1 MNEKRE
7 YNYKPVE
14 ELTFTDDVMFGA
26 VMKHKEICIGVL
38 ERLLHIKIDHIEYP
52 KLQKHLK
59 PFYTS
64 KGVRLDVYVKDSNR
78 VFDVELQNR
87 KFEALGKRTRYYQS
101 MIDMDNLMKGE
112 DYSKLKE
119 SFVIFICTDDPFG
132 KNRPQYSFENVCLED
147 SEVELDDKVHKLI
160 YNASSYKE
168 AKDTD
173 LELYNFLRFVNN
185 NSAEDDFTDEI
196 SRLVEKIKANDK
208 FKTEYM
214 AVNLHERDIRV
225 EAERNG
231 IVKGIAQGAH
241 DNAVQ
246 NTRNLLAMNILTPE
260 QIAQATGLSLEE
272 VLALQKEKNA

>member
-14 ELTFTDDVMFGA
+14 ELTFIDDFMFGA

-64 KGVRLDVYVKDSNR
+64 KGVRLDVYVKDTNR

-160 YNASSYKE
+160 YNLIKNY
-168 AKDTD
+168 
-173 LELYNFLRFVNN
+173 LRVIF
-185 NSAEDDFTDEI
+185 ETEFFQ
-196 SRLVEKIKANDK
+196 EK
-208 FKTEYM
+208 
-214 AVNLHERDIRV
+214 
-225 EAERNG
+225 
-231 IVKGIAQGAH
+231 
-241 DNAVQ
+241 
-246 NTRNLLAMNILTPE
+246 TRNFIV
-260 QIAQATGLSLEE
+260 QKLSDRHPWR
-272 VLALQKEKNA
+272 KKNASLGDSRNSVFA

>member
-1 MNEKRE
+1 MSDEKRD

-14 ELTFTDDVMFGA
+14 ELTFTDDFIFGA

-87 KFEALGKRTRYYQS
+87 EFEALGKRTRYYQS

-119 SFVIFICTDDPFG
+119 SFVIFICTDDLFG

-147 SEVELDDKVHKLI
+147 NEVDLNDKVHKLI
-160 YNASSYKE
+160 YN
-168 AKDTD
+168 
-173 LELYNFLRFVNN
+173 L
-185 NSAEDDFTDEI
+185 
-196 SRLVEKIKANDK
+196 IKNYIHVI
-208 FKTEYM
+208 FETEFF
-214 AVNLHERDIRV
+214 
-225 EAERNG
+225 
-231 IVKGIAQGAH
+231 Q
-241 DNAVQ
+241 
-246 NTRNLLAMNILTPE
+246 
-260 QIAQATGLSLEE
+260 
-272 VLALQKEKNA
+272 EKNSQLYCAKIIEPPSLADILNKRNDEFVKQTR